1 MSSARALLR
10 RHPSQFAIV
19 GASIVVWDGRLGRAH
34 AASNSSA
41 KMRSLV
47 TEIDGIKANLQ
58 AATDGLK
65 AAICHVESGIIANSR
80 EAAIRGIDGD

>member
-1 MSSARALLR
+1 
-10 RHPSQFAIV
+10 
-19 GASIVVWDGRLGRAH
+19 
-34 AASNSSA
+34 
-41 KMRSLV
+41 MRSLD
-47 TEIDGIKANLQ
+47 TEIDGIKADLQ